1 MRIEGYG
8 RIRFGGDWPSCFDL
22 SSEPAVVAAS
32 TFERPLEQIVQ
43 VRKDD
48 GGDRIGVFLFRFSDN
63 MPLPEGWQNGEVIYD
78 SRDHSA

>member
-1 MRIEGYG
+1 M
-8 RIRFGGDWPSCFDL
+8 
-22 SSEPAVVAAS
+22 AAS